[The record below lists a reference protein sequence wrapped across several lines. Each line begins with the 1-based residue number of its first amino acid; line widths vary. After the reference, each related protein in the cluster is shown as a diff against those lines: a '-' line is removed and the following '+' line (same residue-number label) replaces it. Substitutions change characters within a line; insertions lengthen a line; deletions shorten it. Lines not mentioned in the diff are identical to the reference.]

1 MSEDAGHRPRH
12 RAIILSAAAGFVH
25 HIKPRSVPFPEGVE
39 ARVELWDSTYTT
51 LLDTWDATSISTGL
65 IAWAIVPATT
75 DAIPENSRYRM
86 YLTYPTAPALPYMWA
101 HGQVVRQQ

>member
-1 MSEDAGHRPRH
+1 MGHRPRH

-25 HIKPRSVPFPEGVE
+25 QIKPRTIPFPEGLE
-39 ARVELWDSTYTT
+39 ARVELWDSTLTT

-75 DAIPENSRYRM
+75 NGIPENARYRM
-86 YLTYPTAPALPYMWA
+86 YLTYPTAPALPYLWA
-101 HGQVVRQQ
+101 AGQVVRQQ